1 MITAIWWRTRTLIC
15 RYGIFIYLCFAS
27 YILIYNLVY
36 KLKNPNYI
44 LMELDSLKRFKEKR
58 ISDLERMARVDLL
71 EHFVEYLADEI
82 FAMDTRPEIIVL
94 QAEEL
99 QPGAVLSYFHSLL
112 RERNIGSQVR
122 ASNGEPEPVNGYIVN
137 LDKRVQQYID
147 AL

>member
-1 MITAIWWRTRTLIC
+1 
-15 RYGIFIYLCFAS
+15 
-27 YILIYNLVY
+27 
-36 KLKNPNYI
+36 
-44 LMELDSLKRFKEKR
+44 MELDSLKRFKEKR

-71 EHFVEYLADEI
+71 EHFVKYLADEI

-137 LDKRVQQYID
+137 LDEGVQQYMNE
-147 AL
+147 L